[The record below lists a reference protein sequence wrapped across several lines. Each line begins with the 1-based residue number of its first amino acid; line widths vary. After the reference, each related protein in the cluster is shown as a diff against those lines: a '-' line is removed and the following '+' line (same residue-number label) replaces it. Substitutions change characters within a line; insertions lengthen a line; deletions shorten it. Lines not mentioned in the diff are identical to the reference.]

1 MIKEKKFDNQ
11 QEKKEKDLPLGTS
24 LGTRSSSRVG
34 TRSSSRGRTL
44 QRNMPVKV
52 DNHPADT
59 FKFDEDDYF
68 ALWERFKI
76 KATNR
81 EHQNLKELGMLFEV
95 WVKIKF
101 GRLLE

>member
-24 LGTRSSSRVG
+24 LG

-81 EHQNLKELGMLFEV
+81 EHQNLKELGMLFEI